1 MHLYPSYIAYVIILV
16 GSSIVSC
23 LLLFRIWTLRSTP
36 GAYGLMISVA
46 SVAEWSLT
54 YIMEITQ
61 TELAEKIFWAKL
73 EFLGISFVAIGMF
86 IFAMYFSGRGAWLN
100 YPRAILLLT
109 PAFLGFILAL
119 TNESH
124 HQIWTDIRFTNGLP
138 FGPLD
143 LTHGLGFFL
152 LTAYLYVLLLLT
164 TISFLQ
170 VAIRRQ
176 GLYSYQ
182 ARIMLAGMFFP
193 WAANLVYIG
202 GLSPFPT
209 VDLTPLALTFAN
221 VAISISFLRYRFMD
235 IQPVAHSSVFNAIED
250 GVIVLDYKERIADI
264 NPVGTFIFQDKGNLL
279 GREIGSLFPSWNEWK
294 SENPAGEVKQEVALE
309 LGADKLTFS
318 LRTTSLSDRNGKRT
332 GRVLLISDITEI
344 KRAQEQSMEASR
356 LKTQLL
362 ASVGH
367 DLRAPLSAIVGYAE
381 MMHDGSLGKV
391 TADQEKASAEI
402 LDSANQLLSFIN
414 NLVGQAQIET
424 GKVVLREFPFDV
436 GEIIGPLMSTLNFH
450 AHKKGLLFTQHIDP
464 GLPLKIIG
472 DQFWLRQIVLNLVN
486 NAVKFTEKGTV
497 AVRFLRHG
505 ENCWAIQVTDTGIG
519 IPVEARKRVFEA
531 FEQVKNPEMLKQSG
545 FGLGLSIVAQLAS
558 IMNGTIE
565 LESEINRGSKF
576 MVVLPLKVPA

>member
-545 FGLGLSIVAQLAS
+545 FGLGLSIVAQLTS